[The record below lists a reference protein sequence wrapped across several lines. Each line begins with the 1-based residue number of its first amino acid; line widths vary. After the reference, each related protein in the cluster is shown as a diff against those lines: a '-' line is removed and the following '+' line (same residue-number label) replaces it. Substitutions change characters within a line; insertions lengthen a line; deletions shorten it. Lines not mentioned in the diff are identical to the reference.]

1 MAAFSRCGVPS
12 VWGSYWPG
20 CGRSN
25 TFERPTFQR
34 TTDMNKKFLIAW
46 PVIFI
51 VWLVGSF
58 VVHGVLLNADYTKLA
73 NLFRPE
79 ADAQQYMPWMILA
92 HVIMSGAFVW
102 IYSRGV
108 EARPWLGQG
117 LRFGFVIALLTIVPT
132 YMIYYVVQPMP
143 GAVVV
148 KQIVCDGVLLLVLG
162 AVVAFLY
169 RRDNRG

>member
-1 MAAFSRCGVPS
+1 
-12 VWGSYWPG
+12 
-20 CGRSN
+20 
-25 TFERPTFQR
+25 
-34 TTDMNKKFLIAW
+34 MNKKFLIAW

-51 VWLVGSF
+51 VWIVGSF
-58 VVHGVLLNADYTKLA
+58 VVHGVLLNADYAKLA